1 MVISRLSTFGLENDS
16 SSTKQERHCK
26 NILVATKCFPSGTP
40 ELAGA
45 GAALFPLHP
54 FCRLQ
59 SHVLFGCRCDR
70 EEKGTLQCWPEVL

>member
-16 SSTKQERHCK
+16 SSTKQGRHCK
-26 NILVATKCFPSGTP
+26 NILVATKCFPSRTS

-45 GAALFPLHP
+45 VLFPLHH